1 MAPCFPLFISL
12 EEQQVIIIGGG
23 KIAARRIAALLPF
36 DCRITVIAP
45 EICPEL
51 EALSDLNSITFIRRP
66 YQPGDCIG
74 ARIAVAATSS
84 RAVNHA
90 AGEECHRLEIPVSVA
105 DCREECSF
113 FFPAIARHDMIVAGL
128 TASGNDHGLVKRL
141 ATKLR
146 KWLPQAAESEI
157 ALHDKTK

>member
-12 EEQQVIIIGGG
+12 EDQQVIIIGGG
-23 KIAARRIAALLPF
+23 KIAARRIAALVPF
-36 DCRITVIAP
+36 GCQITVISP

-51 EALSDLNSITFIRRP
+51 EVLSEQNSITFIRRR
-66 YQPGDCIG
+66 YQPGDFIR

-84 RAVNHA
+84 REVNHA
-90 AGEECHRLEIPVSVA
+90 AGEECHRLGIPVSVA

-113 FFPAIARHDMIVAGL
+113 FFPAIARHDAIVAGL

-141 ATKLR
+141 AAKLR
-146 KWLPQAAESEI
+146 QWLPQAVESEVP
-157 ALHDKTK
+157 LHDKTK